1 MSSKD
6 VLKML
11 LTESDNVTHDLF
23 RYMALSSILTGLG
36 LSIYAVLEGQPWN
49 MQSFGIGIGV
59 LLAGV
64 GAALKLKGENESK

>member
-6 VLKML
+6 VFKML

-23 RYMALSSILTGLG
+23 RYMALGSILTGLG

>member
-23 RYMALSSILTGLG
+23 RYMALGSILTGLG

>member
-1 MSSKD
+1 MSSRD
-6 VLKML
+6 VFKML

-23 RYMALSSILTGLG
+23 RYMALGSILTGLG